1 MKMDGSYNI
10 AAVVLAGG
18 RGKRMNSDTPK
29 QYLQINGYPVLYYSL
44 KAFEDSCVTSIVLV
58 CGKGEEDYCRKEIVE
73 KYHIN
78 KVKAVVEGGRER
90 YHSVFNGLKM
100 VKDSDYVLI
109 HDGAR
114 PFITEKIIQDNID
127 AVIQKKACVTGVPSK
142 DTIKIA
148 AEDGSVAQTPDR
160 SRVWIV
166 QTPQTFA
173 TSLIYSAYEQI
184 LQMPEISVTDDAM
197 VVETVLKQPV
207 YFVMGDYRNIK
218 ITTPE
223 DLQVAGSFLDH

>member
-1 MKMDGSYNI
+1 M
-10 AAVVLAGG
+10 
-18 RGKRMNSDTPK
+18 
-29 QYLQINGYPVLYYSL
+29 
-44 KAFEDSCVTSIVLV
+44 
-58 CGKGEEDYCRKEIVE
+58 
-73 KYHIN
+73 
-78 KVKAVVEGGRER
+78 
-90 YHSVFNGLKM
+90 
-100 VKDSDYVLI
+100 
-109 HDGAR
+109 
-114 PFITEKIIQDNID
+114 
-127 AVIQKKACVTGVPSK
+127 TGVPSK